1 MRECEALR
9 GRFLAVV
16 VACVMAVGERTSV
29 ADLRESAERAGARDA
44 RRQCR
49 HRCARVLNFWWR
61 RHNQEVL
68 NAAPL
73 FFVWTRVRCL

>member
-9 GRFLAVV
+9 GRSFAVAVV
-16 VACVMAVGERTSV
+16 CVMDVGERTSV

-49 HRCARVLNFWWR
+49 HRCARVPNFWWR
-61 RHNQEVL
+61 RHNQEML

-73 FFVWTRVRCL
+73 FFV